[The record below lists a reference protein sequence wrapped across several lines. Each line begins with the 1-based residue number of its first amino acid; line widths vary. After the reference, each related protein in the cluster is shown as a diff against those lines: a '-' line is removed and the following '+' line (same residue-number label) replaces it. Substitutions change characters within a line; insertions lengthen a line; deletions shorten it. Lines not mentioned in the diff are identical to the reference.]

1 MLFKSI
7 ASLSA
12 IASLVAADN
21 LFPPGTTVNRN
32 SLAGLNID
40 PPASA
45 SLVGTYYAKGIR
57 YHECVPTHPVHLKWY
72 NVQTT
77 ATLYDQPN
85 VDEAIEVGTMSFA
98 PMNLTRT
105 EVNSES
111 RYPVF
116 YNLKDG
122 SFAVLGN
129 PKNTTR
135 NMGHHDESYIDDHI
149 TPVVHS
155 SDSGAWKDVQWIVR
169 ANSSQ
174 SAPPPE
180 DLCTEAGSLLLRPYE
195 AMYLFFTDS
204 EPHNFPSLEAGQ
216 TNAGEKKVGETPEA
230 GEKKEGETPEADE
243 KKEGENTASAVTND
257 DEDEE

>member
-21 LFPPGTTVNRN
+21 LFPPGHAVNRN

-40 PPASA
+40 PPATA
-45 SLVGTYYAKGIR
+45 NLVGTYYAKGIR

-77 ATLYDQPN
+77 ATLYDQAN
-85 VDEAIEVGTMSFA
+85 VDTAIEVATMSFA

-149 TPVVHS
+149 TPVVHT

-180 DLCTEAGSLLLRPYE
+180 DLCTEAGALLLRPYE

-204 EPHNFPSLEAGQ
+204 EPHPYPSLEAGQ
-216 TNAGEKKVGETPEA
+216 KEA
-230 GEKKEGETPEADE
+230 GQKPAAAQNEAAADE
-243 KKEGENTASAVTND
+243 AAGAAEVDANEVDA
-257 DEDEE
+257 

>member
-21 LFPPGTTVNRN
+21 LFPPGHTVNRN

-40 PPASA
+40 PPATA
-45 SLVGTYYAKGIR
+45 NLIGAYYAKGIR

-85 VDEAIEVGTMSFA
+85 VDNAIEVATMSFA
-98 PMNLTRT
+98 PMNLTKT

-149 TPVVHS
+149 TPVVHT

-180 DLCTEAGSLLLRPYE
+180 DLCTEAGALLLRPYE

-204 EPHNFPSLEAGQ
+204 EPHSYPSLRVGKKEAGGQ
-216 TNAGEKKVGETPEA
+216 KPTGQNEA
-230 GEKKEGETPEADE
+230 AADE
-243 KKEGENTASAVTND
+243 PAGNAEVDA
-257 DEDEE
+257 DEMEA